1 MIKQLK
7 KTILVTLYFLLL
19 FHAQVLSNENKILI
33 KINNEIITS
42 IDILNEI
49 KYLSLINNEFKNL
62 NKNKKIEIAK
72 NSLIREQIKYIEI
85 KKFQKKIILEDDFY
99 EEIIKTNFS
108 NLDLENISDF
118 KKFLKTQD
126 IKLEFIKKKIS
137 IEVLWNKLIY
147 EKFSKNVKLDKNEI
161 ETNISEKE
169 SIKEYSLSEI
179 VFNVSDNE
187 KFEEKIILIEKTI
200 NEKNFSAAAL
210 THSISDSSQKGG
222 KLGWIKESALSNSI
236 KKKLD
241 NLKIGERTNAI
252 AIPGGLLILKVD
264 NIKISKRKINKEKE
278 LKDIIRRKTN
288 DQLNLFSNIYLNK
301 LKKNVII
308 NEI

>member
-1 MIKQLK
+1 MINQLK
-7 KTILVTLYFLLL
+7 KLILAITYFLLL
-19 FHAQVLSNENKILI
+19 FCSQVLGNENKILL

-49 KYLSLINNEFKNL
+49 KYLGLVNNEFKNL

-85 KKFQKKIILEDDFY
+85 KKFTKKIILEDNFY
-99 EEIIKTNFS
+99 ETIIKTNFS
-108 NLDLENISDF
+108 NLNLENILDF
-118 KKFLKTQD
+118 KKFLKKQD
-126 IKLEFIKKKIS
+126 LELEFIKKKIS
-137 IEVLWNKLIY
+137 IDVLWNQLIY

-161 ETNISEKE
+161 ETNISKKE
-169 SIKEYSLSEI
+169 NLKEYSLSEI
-179 VFNVSDNE
+179 VFNVNENE
-187 KFEEKIILIEKTI
+187 KFEEKLLKIENTI

-222 KLGWIKESALSNSI
+222 ELGWIKENVLSDNI
-236 KKKLD
+236 RKKLD
-241 NLKIGERTNAI
+241 SLKMGERTDALV
-252 AIPGGLLILKVD
+252 IPGGFLILKVD
-264 NIKISKRKINKEKE
+264 NVKISKRKINKEKE
-278 LKDIIRRKTN
+278 LNDIIRRKTN

-301 LKKNVII
+301 LKKNVVI